1 MGVCWR
7 ASDKY
12 ECVGTLAIE
21 ELHVSIATI
30 QAETFDAGFICWYM
44 SGSLLHECGH
54 DDIFAVHRHVLVPW
68 DVTAQK
74 DSYREA
80 TVELQPKM
88 KAVIVLVL

>member
-1 MGVCWR
+1 
-7 ASDKY
+7 
-12 ECVGTLAIE
+12 
-21 ELHVSIATI
+21 
-30 QAETFDAGFICWYM
+30 M